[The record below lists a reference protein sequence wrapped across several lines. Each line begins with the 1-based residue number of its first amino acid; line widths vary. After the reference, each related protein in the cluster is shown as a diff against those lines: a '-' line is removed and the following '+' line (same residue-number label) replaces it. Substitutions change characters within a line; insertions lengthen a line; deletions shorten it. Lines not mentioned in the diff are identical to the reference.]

1 MLLTFEFGDDF
12 SRINLKLDCC
22 LYETWV
28 ILNHLLVSLENKV
41 FLNKVADI
49 MQPGCSNI
57 ATCSLQTMR
66 EILHFLVIVLLEGD
80 NDILH
85 SGIESHALK
94 IAQHHVEDLRL
105 SSKTLDS

>member
-1 MLLTFEFGDDF
+1 LLLTFEFGDDF

-22 LYETWV
+22 LNETWV

>member
-1 MLLTFEFGDDF
+1 
-12 SRINLKLDCC
+12 
-22 LYETWV
+22 
-28 ILNHLLVSLENKV
+28 
-41 FLNKVADI
+41 